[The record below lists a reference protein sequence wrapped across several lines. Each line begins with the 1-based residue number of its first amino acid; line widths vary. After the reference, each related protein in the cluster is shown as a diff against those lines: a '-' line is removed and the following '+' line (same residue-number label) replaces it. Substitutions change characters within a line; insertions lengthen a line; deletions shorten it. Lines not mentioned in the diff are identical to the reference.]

1 MSSKQLGKKPAPT
14 PNTGTATGAST
25 TKSGKSKEQ
34 LEFLTSHHLGFLTHQ
49 TATTLNR
56 FWPPVFDG
64 WYKKWPITV
73 TPADIKQYGSP
84 ANAIL
89 VFRKVTNEKILLK
102 SDLKLNQNEK
112 RKLAPA
118 QAYCSYF
125 WNHGLKDIVE
135 ARWKKHRESQ
145 STVGGDSSAAATS
158 GSSIPIDFKLKI
170 AKEFYDALPPAEK
183 KKVDD
188 RRDEEWRKLYR
199 PIRVIEDVRER
210 DKKLAWHEVGQPSV
224 AKTLS
229 RMLKNLE
236 DQAGCIAHLFVGF
249 ADPRTGDVS
258 FQNYSQGGGEEL
270 DFRAFCGSDWDNVIE
285 KRFME
290 WGMQIFGE
298 PGTSGR
304 KTFMFTNAPPVPDP
318 GASSSAVSDSGFD
331 VTEASDVLPLPQ
343 DLISFPVDGEL
354 HTTVP
359 RASNFVSPQE
369 IFGPG
374 ASNFVSPQ
382 EIFGNHKSVGSITE
396 KTAIV
401 PSAAT
406 QPLLPAPSSDLVL
419 AHSSALLPTPSSD
432 LVPAPVLDSCQ
443 ADVDRV
449 VLEPTPVTALPIS
462 HMTPEIPPNQRSSS
476 PGDGSE
482 TAAAAT
488 STYKARSKPNV
499 TATTAPRR
507 DSIEGAPE
515 IILTLIGSGYE
526 LLKQPDVPSFAT
538 SSPPTSSSPTPST
551 TSFGE
556 IVPSSQQSLEGF
568 LTIPSDTSLALEH
581 PPPSHQPLDGP
592 SIATERSTLLASRIT
607 PSYRIDRSDI
617 PSWLIERGR
626 LDSVLMVEA
635 GSLWERLIALWLR
648 QERRLGFGLDEKI
661 GTNLP
666 MTNKPQILK
675 EYFKWRH
682 DPSKGDAV
690 TLPEFGKEVTL
701 WWSTIQ
707 PKWRHGGQTSPNN
720 SNDYS
725 YALAGGKKGVFLL
738 ILCLAWW
745 DHSFGKNL
753 NRTKEERRAAAAQ
766 DDAALDFSDLPT
778 YDADWSNIVNDLI
791 FVLELAQGWPVPTKG
806 TPETPVVTSGQPE
819 TKRVASG
826 RKKRAAEGTN
836 TSRKRQKSS

>member
-89 VFRKVTNEKILLK
+89 VFRKVTNELTALTSGITASRISSRPVGRSTGSL
-102 SDLKLNQNEK
+102 SQPWEGI
-112 RKLAPA
+112 A
-118 QAYCSYF
+118 QP
-125 WNHGLKDIVE
+125 L
-135 ARWKKHRESQ
+135 RP
-145 STVGGDSSAAATS
+145 S

-183 KKVDD
+183 KKSMTVAT
-188 RRDEEWRKLYR
+188 RNGGNCIGRFGSSRTSR
-199 PIRVIEDVRER
+199 ARQ
-210 DKKLAWHEVGQPSV
+210 KLAWHEVSSNRRCV
-224 AKTLS
+224 FSK
-229 RMLKNLE
+229 
-236 DQAGCIAHLFVGF
+236 VGLRPIPKITPANMF
-249 ADPRTGDVS
+249 PMEL
-258 FQNYSQGGGEEL
+258 SQGGGEEL

-343 DLISFPVDGEL
+343 DLISFPVAGEL

-374 ASNFVSPQ
+374 ARNLR
-382 EIFGNHKSVGSITE
+382 KSQVRWVHHGK

-462 HMTPEIPPNQRSSS
+462 HMTPEIPPTSVPVTWRWL
-476 PGDGSE
+476 G

-488 STYKARSKPNV
+488 STYKLEANPMSAGDHFDADRV
-499 TATTAPRR
+499 
-507 DSIEGAPE
+507 
-515 IILTLIGSGYE
+515 GYE

-556 IVPSSQQSLEGF
+556 I
-568 LTIPSDTSLALEH
+568 
-581 PPPSHQPLDGP
+581 PLDGP

-690 TLPEFGKEVTL
+690 TYQSLARRL
-701 WWSTIQ
+701 RS
-707 PKWRHGGQTSPNN
+707 GGQLFNPSGDTGARPPPTI
-720 SNDYS
+720 
-725 YALAGGKKGVFLL
+725 AMITPTRLPV
-738 ILCLAWW
+738 
-745 DHSFGKNL
+745 
-753 NRTKEERRAAAAQ
+753 ERRASSSLSYAWLGGITVSLPRRTTPPWISATY
-766 DDAALDFSDLPT
+766 LPT
-778 YDADWSNIVNDLI
+778 MRWSNIVNDLI
-791 FVLELAQGWPVPTKG
+791 FVLELAQGWTSSHQG
-806 TPETPVVTSGQPE
+806 YSETPVVTSGQPE
-819 TKRVASG
+819 TKRVASWAKEESG
-826 RKKRAAEGTN
+826 
-836 TSRKRQKSS
+836 